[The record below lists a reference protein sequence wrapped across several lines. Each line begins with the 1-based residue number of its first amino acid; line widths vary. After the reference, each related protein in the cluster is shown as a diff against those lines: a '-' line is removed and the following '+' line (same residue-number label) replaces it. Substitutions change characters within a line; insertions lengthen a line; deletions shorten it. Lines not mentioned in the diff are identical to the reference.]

1 MRVKFCIASN
11 NHVFDIEDDYA
22 DVSSN
27 THIEVTRT
35 GDVLCV
41 TIGVAD
47 IDVEEDNNIPE
58 EDTP

>member
-1 MRVKFCIASN
+1 
-11 NHVFDIEDDYA
+11 VFDIEDDYA

-27 THIEVTRT
+27 TYIEVTRT

-41 TIGVAD
+41 SVGITD
-47 IDVEEDNNIPE
+47 LDMQEDDYIPE

>member
-27 THIEVTRT
+27 TYIEVTRT

-41 TIGVAD
+41 SVGITD
-47 IDVEEDNNIPE
+47 LDMQEDDYIPE